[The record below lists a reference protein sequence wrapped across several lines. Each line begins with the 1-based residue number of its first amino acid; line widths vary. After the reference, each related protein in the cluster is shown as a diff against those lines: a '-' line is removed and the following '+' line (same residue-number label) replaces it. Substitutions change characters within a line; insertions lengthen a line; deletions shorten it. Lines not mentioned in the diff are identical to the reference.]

1 MPLQKSRI
9 QEGPDGLALGREAG
23 WAPGAEGRGL
33 VMTVLILSCYRSEHG
48 LAWITGSEDTA
59 FPFLITLDPWPTL
72 LSSLV
77 LTWDPCRQGLCKAA
91 GVTNEPVLE
100 ARQT

>member
-1 MPLQKSRI
+1 
-9 QEGPDGLALGREAG
+9 
-23 WAPGAEGRGL
+23 
-33 VMTVLILSCYRSEHG
+33 MTVLILSCCRSEHG

-77 LTWDPCRQGLCKAA
+77 FTWDVRA
-91 GVTNEPVLE
+91 GFVQSSRCDERACVGGQADLSMNPSLATY
-100 ARQT
+100 